1 MYEYSGAYIDCRWAQ
16 FPTSIERPKNPGNT
30 LDSVCYYYEFDC
42 HSHTA
47 AIHSIYRYTGI
58 QIYRTW
64 ISFFCYFFSIS
75 FFPFFSFFL
84 FLPPS
89 ALFLLFRRD
98 TTYILFSFLFSLTP
112 LLGLAYFLQ
121 FSCFRFHAS
130 TPPPLPPPPL
140 PSSAVPALRVGN

>member
-58 QIYRTW
+58 HGFL
-64 ISFFCYFFSIS
+64 SFAIFFLFL
-75 FFPFFSFFL
+75 FFLFLFFSFFCL
-84 FLPPS
+84 ASPP
-89 ALFLLFRRD
+89 LFLLFRRD

-112 LLGLAYFLQ
+112 LLDLAYFLQ